1 MKNKGPFNV
10 LFITGGH
17 VKGLSRMRC
26 RVKHPRG
33 SLYRTI
39 QTSKLKQN
47 LARGLKIYLIV
58 DQTYCYIILNR
69 YKYILNN
76 LNT

>member
-1 MKNKGPFNV
+1 MYIDTKNKGPFNV

-33 SLYRTI
+33 SLNRTI
-39 QTSKLKQN
+39 ETSKLKQN
-47 LARGLKIYLIV
+47 LAGGQKIHLIV
-58 DQTYCYIILNR
+58 DQTYCFMF
-69 YKYILNN
+69 
-76 LNT
+76 LNTYNIIF